1 MTTVSGAAMRHVL
14 AEIDTRVAATRTRAA
29 GQGMVLRPPVLALG
43 VSERVGSNWLSDR
56 LRPALVQHNEPL
68 RQQIGPAHPLSALN
82 PAVADIADVELAGL
96 ARHWLVTF
104 AVSKYATAGRHLV
117 KETNLFFAVPALLRL
132 FPQAPVVVLTRSP
145 AGIASSFT
153 RGGLW
158 ARWRYAERY
167 AQLAATTRQARFGR
181 WAALVPCDEP
191 DDVTALTRLVVLNA
205 VLLAEHLAGRDY
217 TVMGYEQHVL
227 TPHTALRHLAAALP
241 EVLVP
246 APAGTP
252 DPVKAGDDTFA
263 TAGTKTELA
272 AMLSAGQAEIVRAE
286 TMLRLHLAADAAGE
300 KAARTARG
308 WLAGD
313 HLYRIGGRPPPRR
326 QPAGPLPGPPCR
338 LPIAACYVQTAG
350 VALRNLL
357 ITNAEYARL
366 LDLLHTAGLPN
377 SHAGTH
383 LLLTCMPHGRGGR
396 LHAGASGRWQVSPG
410 YEHHPVYWVT
420 WIGAAA
426 YAAWAGARLPAH
438 AELNTATLAAPP
450 TNTSY
455 TAGDTVAVAEPGRGP
470 GEVHHLA
477 GNVQVW
483 CGDGP
488 AAEQDQPVQRWL
500 HGAAWNTPASREDIT
515 RLRSRH
521 LLGSSRGAGVRLAR
535 DPGQQSGIA
544 VTELAARL
552 RSWTRAL
559 SDRDRPLTDLD
570 QLVIDALCPSQANG
584 GLRPHVRTGAREP

>member
-1 MTTVSGAAMRHVL
+1 MTNPTGPLLGVWPGVFRSRGTQRRPRAEPREAAVAGPFGGAAMRHVL
-14 AEIDTRVAATRTRAA
+14 DEIDARTAAARARAA
-29 GQGMVLRPPVLALG
+29 EQGTVLRPPVLALG

-104 AVSKYATAGRHLV
+104 AVSKYTTTGRHLV

-145 AGIASSFT
+145 IGIASSFA

-167 AQLAATTRQARFGR
+167 ADLAATTRQARFGR
-181 WAALVPCDEP
+181 WAALVPCDDP

-205 VLLAEHLAGRDY
+205 VLLAEHLAGRDH
-217 TVMGYEQHVL
+217 TVMSYEQHVL
-227 TPHTALRHLAAALP
+227 APHAALRHLAAVLP

-246 APAGTP
+246 TSAGTL
-252 DPVKAGDDTFA
+252 DPVKAGDDTFS
-263 TAGTKTELA
+263 TVGTKTELV
-272 AMLSAGQAEIVRAE
+272 AMLSAGQAKIVRAE
-286 TMLRLHLAADAAGE
+286 TTLRLHLAADAAGE
-300 KAARTARG
+300 KAARTARA

-313 HLYRIGGRPPPRR
+313 HLYRIGGRPPSRP
-326 QPAGPLPGPPCR
+326 QTVGPLPDPPCR
-338 LPIAACYVQTAG
+338 LPIAVCYVQTAG

-366 LDLLHTAGLPN
+366 LDLLHAAGLPN
-377 SHAGTH
+377 SDVGTH

-396 LHAGASGRWQVSPG
+396 LHAGASGRWRVSPG

-438 AELNTATLAAPP
+438 AELNTATLGPPTPPMPSVTPSRLPSRPAGRARSTIWSATCRCGAATAPP
-450 TNTSY
+450 PSRTSRY
-455 TAGDTVAVAEPGRGP
+455 SGGCTARRGTPRPDGRRSPGSGRGIF
-470 GEVHHLA
+470 
-477 GNVQVW
+477 W
-483 CGDGP
+483 
-488 AAEQDQPVQRWL
+488 
-500 HGAAWNTPASREDIT
+500 
-515 RLRSRH
+515 
-521 LLGSSRGAGVRLAR
+521 
-535 DPGQQSGIA
+535 
-544 VTELAARL
+544 AARAASACAL
-552 RSWTRAL
+552 PAIRA
-559 SDRDRPLTDLD
+559 SHPGS
-570 QLVIDALCPSQANG
+570 P
-584 GLRPHVRTGAREP
+584 